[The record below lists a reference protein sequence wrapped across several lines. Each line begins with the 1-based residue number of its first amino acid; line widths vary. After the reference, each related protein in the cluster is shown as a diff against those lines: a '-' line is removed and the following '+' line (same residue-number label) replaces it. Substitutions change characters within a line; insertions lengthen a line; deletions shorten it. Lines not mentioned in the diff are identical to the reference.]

1 VQPSVASLPKPPLDA
16 LERELTVL
24 RMLRVEVEQFRP
36 GLLPDHGTDG
46 WRSSAAERYAE
57 RLDELRLALAGAER
71 LLLDAEAGLVRR
83 LEHVRQEA
91 GEMWTG

>member
-1 VQPSVASLPKPPLDA
+1 MHPFDSSSTRSALDA

-46 WRSSAAERYAE
+46 WRSSSAERYAE
-57 RLDELRLALAGAER
+57 RLDELRLALAGAEGF
-71 LLLDAEAGLVRR
+71 LHDAEAGLVRHLDR
-83 LEHVRQEA
+83 VRHEA
-91 GEMWTG
+91 GGVWTG

>member
-1 VQPSVASLPKPPLDA
+1 MQPPVSTLPRPELDA

-46 WRSSAAERYAE
+46 WRSSAADRYAE

-71 LLLDAEAGLVRR
+71 LLLDVEAGLVRLLDR
-83 LEHVRQEA
+83 VRPGA
-91 GEMWTG
+91 GDVWTG